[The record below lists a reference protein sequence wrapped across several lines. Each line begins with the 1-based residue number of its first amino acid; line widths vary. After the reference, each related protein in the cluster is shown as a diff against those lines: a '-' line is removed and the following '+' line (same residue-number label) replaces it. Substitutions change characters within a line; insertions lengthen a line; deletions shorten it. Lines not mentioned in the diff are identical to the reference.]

1 MINASIRKS
10 ELVQVEGMKKGSG
23 RPKLTLINVLKMD
36 ILMSNTKYNF
46 PPGLLPRGGSKV
58 LCLGEVP
65 RH

>member
-1 MINASIRKS
+1 
-10 ELVQVEGMKKGSG
+10 MKKGSG

-46 PPGLLPRGGSKV
+46 PPGLLPRGGSKG

-65 RH
+65 RHYKKKKKTIIIRTEV

>member
-36 ILMSNTKYNF
+36 ILI
-46 PPGLLPRGGSKV
+46 R
-58 LCLGEVP
+58 E
-65 RH
+65 